1 MKKPV
6 FGVLGLLLLGFAA
19 CTPPTAGGEYGQLK
33 PDGKLD
39 EFTANACITPGDQP
53 GWQDW
58 GPNNTIQKLCVF
70 ADAQR
75 IYVGAE
81 YKVEDNNGF
90 LIYGYHGEGSDARNM
105 NFGGWPRNVTF
116 AEDVPRPTFFLA
128 NSGGK
133 SDVAEFWTIA
143 NPQKENKTQA
153 LRDAKGGVWVTPS
166 TQDSPV
172 VMEAVI
178 PRSFFGQNLSGKMG
192 FVAVLVGGD
201 DWGGC
206 CVLPA
211 TGNTVQGSDQSNRI
225 DIGSYYTIDLP

>member
-1 MKKPV
+1 MWPARRP
-6 FGVLGLLLLGFAA
+6 GSL
-19 CTPPTAGGEYGQLK
+19 GGEYGQLK

-39 EFTANACITPGDQP
+39 EFAANACITPGNLP

-81 YKVEDNNGF
+81 YKVDNNGF
-90 LIYGYHGEGSDARNM
+90 LIYGYHGTGSGVKDM
-105 NFGGWPRNVTF
+105 DFGGWARKVTF
-116 AEDVPRPTFFLA
+116 AADVPGPTFFLA
-128 NSGGK
+128 NWNGK
-133 SDVAEFWTIA
+133 SDMAQFWAITDS
-143 NPQKENKTQA
+143 QKEDKTKA
-153 LRDAKGGVWVTPS
+153 LSDAKGGVWVTPS
-166 TQDSPV
+166 TQASPV

-178 PRSFFGQNLSGKMG
+178 PRSFFGQNLSGPMG

-201 DWGGC
+201 NWGGC

-211 TGNTVQGSDQSNRI
+211 TGNTVQGSDQFNRI
-225 DIGSYYTIDLP
+225 DIGSYHTFDLR